1 MKNICEVMKKYNI
14 DEIIQYGNYMGKI
27 NPITT
32 FGKGKVVLVTAT
44 NPTEYG
50 EGKTTVAI
58 GLNDA
63 LNLLNKKSLV
73 NLREPSMG
81 PVFGL
86 KGGATGGGKALIL
99 PEAEINL
106 HFTGDF
112 HAITSA
118 NNLISAAIDN
128 EIFHD
133 NKLDIREVT
142 FNRCLDM
149 NDRALRNIKL
159 SGRNEHFDITAA
171 SELMAIMCLSKNI
184 LDLRMRLDNIIIGY
198 NSQLVP
204 IYVSALGITDAL
216 ISLLIQAFKPN
227 FVQTLEGNGA
237 IVHGGPFANIAHGCN
252 SIMATKYALKFG
264 EYIIT
269 EAGFG
274 ADLGAEKFLDI
285 KCREGKLTPDCV
297 VIVATVRALKMH
309 GGVEYDNLKEENVEA
324 LAKGIENLAK
334 HIDSIQKFNLPYVV
348 AVNQF
353 THDTEAELEF
363 LKKWCEENNHPC
375 EIANVWLNG
384 GAGAKELANRV
395 IELVENNDQTFKVLY
410 EREAKLEDKILT
422 IAREIYGARDVVYT
436 PAANRQI
443 AELEKFELD
452 KLPICM
458 AKTQYSLSDNPT
470 LLGRPENFDITVK
483 EVRVSN
489 GAGFIVVL
497 TGDIMTMPGLPKVP
511 AANRMD
517 ILENGEIIGLF

>member
-1 MKNICEVMKKYNI
+1 MLKKGMMVMKNICEVMKKYNI

-99 PEAEINL
+99 PEADINL

-237 IVHGGPFANIAHGCN
+237 IVHGGPFANLAHGFY
-252 SIMATKYALKFG
+252 SF
-264 EYIIT
+264 
-269 EAGFG
+269 
-274 ADLGAEKFLDI
+274 
-285 KCREGKLTPDCV
+285 
-297 VIVATVRALKMH
+297 
-309 GGVEYDNLKEENVEA
+309 
-324 LAKGIENLAK
+324 
-334 HIDSIQKFNLPYVV
+334 
-348 AVNQF
+348 QF
-353 THDTEAELEF
+353 SRLCH
-363 LKKWCEENNHPC
+363 H
-375 EIANVWLNG
+375 
-384 GAGAKELANRV
+384 
-395 IELVENNDQTFKVLY
+395 
-410 EREAKLEDKILT
+410 
-422 IAREIYGARDVVYT
+422 
-436 PAANRQI
+436 
-443 AELEKFELD
+443 
-452 KLPICM
+452 
-458 AKTQYSLSDNPT
+458 
-470 LLGRPENFDITVK
+470 
-483 EVRVSN
+483 
-489 GAGFIVVL
+489 
-497 TGDIMTMPGLPKVP
+497 
-511 AANRMD
+511 
-517 ILENGEIIGLF
+517 

>member
-237 IVHGGPFANIAHGCN
+237 IVHGGPFANIAHGCSSLISLSTASN
-252 SIMATKYALKFG
+252 LADYV
-264 EYIIT
+264 IT

-274 ADLGAEKFLDI
+274 ADAGAFKFMDI
-285 KCREGKLTPDCV
+285 LSRDNKINLAC
-297 VIVATVRALKMH
+297 IVLVTTIRALKYN
-309 GGVEYDNLKEENVEA
+309 GDGDIE
-324 LAKGIENLAK
+324 KGIENLRV
-334 HIDSIQKFNLPYVV
+334 HVENLRLMHKNIVITLNRFEDDTHEDILFVKDYCASLNVPFT
-348 AVNQF
+348 VNTVFQ
-353 THDTEAELEF
+353 D
-363 LKKWCEENNHPC
+363 
-375 EIANVWLNG
+375 G
-384 GAGAKELANRV
+384 GVGALDLANEV
-395 IELVENNDQTFKVLY
+395 IKYTEITKVQYLY
-410 EREAKLEDKILT
+410 NLDDSLYNKIDAYVKK
-422 IAREIYGARDVVYT
+422 ICH
-436 PAANRQI
+436 ANGFTCSIDLMRKI
-443 AELEKFELD
+443 NELD
-452 KLPICM
+452 KYKYPICV
-458 AKTQYSLSDNPT
+458 AKTQYSISDDKKK
-470 LLGRPENFDITVK
+470 LGFPQNYTMQLTNVEVK
-483 EVRVSN
+483 N
-489 GAGFIVVL
+489 GSKLIIVYFGKV
-497 TGDIMTMPGLPKVP
+497 ITMPGLNDHP
-511 AANRMD
+511 AAKD
-517 ILENGEIIGLF
+517 IKYIDGEIILPR